1 MKVIFLDIDGV
12 LNSDEYIHKARK
24 LGFKGIEEE
33 IDIEKVELLKKAVEE
48 TGARVVLS
56 SSWRLTN
63 NLSKVRDLFARYGI
77 YLDITPFIDNKRGI
91 EIKKWLQDNQ
101 GVEDFVILDDVIFDS
116 FDDLLLKK
124 LIKISNGN
132 GLNLGEGLSAKD
144 VENVIERLGRNKIK
158 TFEEER

>member
-33 IDIEKVELLKKAVEE
+33 IDIEKVELLKK
-48 TGARVVLS
+48 
-56 SSWRLTN
+56 
-63 NLSKVRDLFARYGI
+63 
-77 YLDITPFIDNKRGI
+77 
-91 EIKKWLQDNQ
+91 
-101 GVEDFVILDDVIFDS
+101 
-116 FDDLLLKK
+116 

-144 VENVIERLGRNKIK
+144 VEDVIERLGRNKIK

>member
-33 IDIEKVELLKKAVEE
+33 IDIEKVELLKKAVEQ

-77 YLDITPFIDNKRGI
+77 YLDTTPFIDNKRGI
-91 EIKKWLQDNQ
+91 EI
-101 GVEDFVILDDVIFDS
+101 
-116 FDDLLLKK
+116 
-124 LIKISNGN
+124 
-132 GLNLGEGLSAKD
+132 
-144 VENVIERLGRNKIK
+144 
-158 TFEEER
+158 